1 MKKAAKPAVVAKRLV
16 FALGAASDL
25 NAAHHGVA
33 IAMKHAIAQEL
44 AQHAAAFQEEAN
56 IQFIGYAYAAVQLYG
71 FVEHFF
77 R

>member
-56 IQFIGYAYAAVQLYG
+56 I
-71 FVEHFF
+71 
-77 R
+77 